1 MQQALSSDK
10 SLQEAVH
17 RINTDRI
24 ASGKLPVSSNTSA
37 YSDARQA
44 LPIELPRELF
54 YTTALQ
60 LENIAQ
66 QGFQPEQ
73 ILFKGRKT
81 KVMDGSTILMPDT
94 GENQREFPQMISQ
107 EQGSGFPIARIA
119 AIFSLATG
127 AVYDLAI
134 GRYKGKETGEHALI
148 RQLFHCLEK
157 EDIVL
162 GDAYYSS
169 YFLMAM
175 LIALGVDFVFE
186 SHGARKSDF
195 RTGKR
200 LGKGDHTLSLTKPV
214 QPDWM
219 SDDLYALMPDTLL
232 VREISVTIDRPGF
245 RSKKLSITTSLTD
258 SKHATKAELGAV
270 YACRWAVELNFRDIK
285 TTMQMD
291 MLRCKT
297 PEMIKKEIWIHLLA
311 YNVIR
316 KIMLEAAVKRRVL
329 PWQISFKTA
338 VQTLN
343 HYSTLWRNGKVDKN
357 QVYAYML
364 DAIGCKLV
372 GNRPGRSEPRK
383 KKRRPK
389 PAKLLHGKRNAT
401 RVDAIASRK
410 NLKNIQSQIVQV
422 SEQQRLRA

>member
-1 MQQALSSDK
+1 M
-10 SLQEAVH
+10 
-17 RINTDRI
+17 
-24 ASGKLPVSSNTSA
+24 
-37 YSDARQA
+37 
-44 LPIELPRELF
+44 
-54 YTTALQ
+54 ALQ
-60 LENIAQ
+60 LESIAQ
-66 QGFQPEQ
+66 QAFQPEH
-73 ILFKGRKT
+73 IFFKGRKI

-94 GENQREFPQMISQ
+94 LENQKEFPQMISQ
-107 EQGSGFPIARIA
+107 EEGSGFPIARIA

-157 EDIVL
+157 DDIVL

-175 LIALGVDFVFE
+175 LVSLGVDFVFE

-200 LGKGDHTLSLTKPV
+200 LGKGDHTVLLMKPI

-219 SDDLYALMPDTLL
+219 SDDLYALMPDTLMT
-232 VREISVTIDRPGF
+232 REISISIDRPGF
-245 RSKKLSITTSLTD
+245 RSKKLSITTSLTI
-258 SKHATKAELGAV
+258 SKYVTKEELGAV

-285 TTMQMD
+285 TTLQMD

-297 PEMIKKEIWIHLLA
+297 PEMVKKEIWIHLLA
-311 YNVIR
+311 YNAIR
-316 KIMLEAAVKRRVL
+316 KIMLEAAVKRGVL
-329 PWQISFKTA
+329 PWQISFKNA

-343 HYSTLWRNGKVDKN
+343 HYSTLWHNLGTNKEH
-357 QVYAYML
+357 VYVCML
-364 DAIGCKLV
+364 DAIGYKLV

-389 PAKLLHGKRNAT
+389 PAKLLHGKRKT
-401 RVDAIASRK
+401 SRVEIIASRQH
-410 NLKNIQSQIVQV
+410 LQNIHKEVIQV
-422 SEQQRLRA
+422 RELQTLHA